1 MAKKASLLPKI
12 EVLILAVFFF
22 TFVVWMVPK
31 CAATKAEYQEA
42 EETEA
47 AEDALLTEPEAEVE
61 DSVTAIPTPAN
72 TTVPTPLPRRSKPVP
87 GRPQIEKV
95 TPLYVT
101 LENLNM
107 REEPRVGAKIIDR
120 LGLFDE
126 VVFLNEVTDSTEEIN
141 LGKIVANEPWVK
153 IRNKKGQEGWVYG
166 AGVNYYKIKL
176 EVE

>member
-12 EVLILAVFFF
+12 EVLILAIFFF
-22 TFVVWMVPK
+22 SFVVWMVPK
-31 CAATKAEYQEA
+31 CAATKADYQEA
-42 EETEA
+42 EAIEA
-47 AEDALLTEPEAEVE
+47 AENALLAE
-61 DSVTAIPTPAN
+61 DSTEVADSATAIPAPAS
-72 TTVPTPLPRRSKPVP
+72 TSIPTPVQRRKPIP
-87 GRPQIEKV
+87 GRPQIEQV

-107 REEPRVGAKIIDR
+107 RTEPRVGAKILDR
-120 LGLFDE
+120 LSLYEE

-153 IRNKKGQEGWVYG
+153 VRNKKGQEGWVYG
-166 AGVNYYKIKL
+166 AGVHYYKIKL

>member
-31 CAATKAEYQEA
+31 CAATKQSYQEA
-42 EETEA
+42 EATEA
-47 AEDALLTEPEAEVE
+47 AENALLAEDTTKVA
-61 DSVTAIPTPAN
+61 DTLTSTPTAA
-72 TTVPTPLPRRSKPVP
+72 TTSIPTPLPRSKPIP
-87 GRPQIEKV
+87 GRPIIEQV

-107 REEPRVGAKIIDR
+107 RTEPRVGAKILDR
-120 LGLFDE
+120 LSLYDE
-126 VVFLNEVTDSTEEIN
+126 VIFLNEVTDSTEEIN

-153 IRNKKGQEGWVYG
+153 VRNKKGQEGWVYG
-166 AGVNYYKIKL
+166 AGVHYYKIKL

>member
-12 EVLILAVFFF
+12 EVLILAIFFF
-22 TFVVWMVPK
+22 SFVVWMVPK

-42 EETEA
+42 EAVEA
-47 AEDALLTEPEAEVE
+47 AEDALLQE
-61 DSVTAIPTPAN
+61 DSTGQADSANVIPAPASTSIPTP
-72 TTVPTPLPRRSKPVP
+72 VQRRRPIP
-87 GRPQIEKV
+87 GRPQIEQV

-107 REEPRVGAKIIDR
+107 RTEPRVGAKILDR
-120 LGLFDE
+120 LSLYEE

-153 IRNKKGQEGWVYG
+153 VRNKKGQEGWVYG
-166 AGVNYYKIKL
+166 AGVHYYKIKL